1 MWSAGGSGHHERGQS
16 QSSLDKLMADAASR
30 RFDGVLVWKLD
41 RFGRLLVWL
50 ERRSSVRYAFGFLE

>member
-1 MWSAGGSGHHERGQS
+1 MP
-16 QSSLDKLMADAASR
+16 ASR